1 MNVKLLTAE
10 QFKNE
15 KCYTPDE
22 VAVIV
27 TKVLANNPSLE
38 TLFGRPRPDA
48 AKQKESILKELYEH
62 YVMTTVTT
70 ATNQTA
76 VPVAGEPEVTVTNE

>member
-22 VAVIV
+22 VAAIV
-27 TKVLANNPSLE
+27 TRVLANHPLINF
-38 TLFGRPRPDA
+38 LFNDRRPDSV
-48 AKQKESILKELYEH
+48 KQKESILKELYDQ
-62 YVMTTVTT
+62 YVMTTVT
-70 ATNQTA
+70 AAANQTA
-76 VPVAGEPEVTVTNE
+76 APVEGEPTVTNE

>member
-22 VAVIV
+22 VAAIVIN
-27 TKVLANNPSLE
+27 VLANHPSIE
-38 TLFGRPRPDA
+38 VLFGGRPRPDA
-48 AKQKESILKELYEH
+48 AKQKESILKELYEQ
-62 YVMTTVTT
+62 YVMTAVKT
-70 ATNQTA
+70 AASQAAT
-76 VPVAGEPEVTVTNE
+76 PEVTVTNE

>member
-22 VAVIV
+22 VAAIV
-27 TKVLANNPSLE
+27 TRVLANNPSLE
-38 TLFGRPRPDA
+38 TLFGGRPRPDA
-48 AKQKESILKELYEH
+48 AKQKESILKELYEQ
-62 YVMTTVTT
+62 YVMTTVT
-70 ATNQTA
+70 AAANQTA
-76 VPVAGEPEVTVTNE
+76 APVEGEPTVTNE